1 MSRRHFW
8 AWSVS
13 LAIERAKAHVG
24 RMDLFSLA
32 AAVCLGN
39 LLTLSAFYSFK
50 AFMAR
55 DHNAPWSAYAGII
68 LPVTI
73 VWSAVYLAH

>member
-1 MSRRHFW
+1 MRGPLDFVR
-8 AWSVS
+8 V
-13 LAIERAKAHVG
+13 KAHSD

-50 AFMAR
+50 AFMAH
-55 DHNAPWSAYAGII
+55 DHNAPWSAYAGIM
-68 LPVTI
+68 LPVMI
-73 VWSAVYLAH
+73 VCSAVYLSH